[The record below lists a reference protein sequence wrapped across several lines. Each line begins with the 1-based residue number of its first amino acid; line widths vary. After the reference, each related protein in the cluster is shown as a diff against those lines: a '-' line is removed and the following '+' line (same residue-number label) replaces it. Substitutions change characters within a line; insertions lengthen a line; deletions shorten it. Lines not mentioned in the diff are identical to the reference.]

1 MSGDPPP
8 PGPDLSDV
16 TRRSTPPST
25 PAASK
30 PDVPTDPHGHAHHRE
45 LVGKRLWGMALLA
58 LGVVYGDI
66 GTSPL
71 YTVKECMHSL
81 LHGGTGQVVRAD
93 VLEVLSLIF
102 WSLTVVVT
110 IKYVVFVLRADN
122 KGQGGMFAL
131 LALLPERLRGGP
143 VLPLT
148 VTGVLAVIGASLLY
162 GDGAI
167 TPAIS
172 VLSALEGVSVAR
184 PDLSDWVIPLTVA
197 VVLLVFGIQS
207 QGTKV
212 VGQLFGP
219 VMVIWFS
226 VLTGLGLWHIAHD
239 VTILEALSPHHA
251 VGYFMEHGVQ
261 GGLILGSVV
270 LCITGGEA
278 LYADMGHFGRK
289 PVRRAWLFFVMP
301 ALVINYF
308 GQGALLLQHPE
319 AVANPFY
326 GMVPTGNA
334 TFFLVGLSTIACV
347 IASQAM
353 ISGAFSLTKQA
364 MQMGFFPRVT
374 IRHTDKSQEGQI
386 YIPEIA
392 AFLAVTCVGLVL
404 VFRESS
410 RLAAA
415 YGIAVMGTMVITS
428 SLFFVMLITTKKWP
442 VWKALPLL
450 LLFLAFDV
458 PFLVANLF
466 KFMDGGYV
474 PVLIGIVFV
483 VSMLVWQQGRR
494 LIAELYSSRFSSFDE
509 TWPKLDRE
517 IAQRTPGTGVFM
529 AATDRGLPPILAHHV
544 RRTRALHKQILL
556 LTVVTAEVP
565 EVQKMDRI
573 SIEAMSHGFYR
584 VHVYFGFMEQP
595 DVPRALRLA
604 LVREDLDFDPEDV
617 TYYLARE
624 HMMGS
629 RHGRMGM
636 IPEKYFGFMQRNAV
650 NVDRYFRIPPEQVIE
665 VGTQIDL

>member
-1 MSGDPPP
+1 MSHDAPPKTTQRGSVEGAAKTTTTTTTEP
-8 PGPDLSDV
+8 P
-16 TRRSTPPST
+16 TN
-25 PAASK
+25 PAGG
-30 PDVPTDPHGHAHHRE
+30 HGHQQE
-45 LVGKRLWGMALLA
+45 LHGKRLWAMALLA

-71 YTVKECMHSL
+71 YTMKECMHSL
-81 LHGGTGQVVRAD
+81 AHEGPNAGGPVLRSD
-93 VLEVLSLIF
+93 VLEILSLIF

-172 VLSALEGVSVAR
+172 VLSAIEGVTVAR
-184 PDLSDWVIPLTVA
+184 PDLANWVIPVTVG
-197 VVLLVFGIQS
+197 VILVVFGIQS
-207 QGTKV
+207 IGTKI
-212 VGQLFGP
+212 VGLLFGP
-219 VMVIWFS
+219 VMIVWFT
-226 VLTGLGLWHIAHD
+226 VLAALGLWHIALD
-239 VTILEALSPHHA
+239 PTILEALSPHHA
-251 VGYFMEHGVQ
+251 VGYFLEHGVQ

-319 AVANPFY
+319 AAANPFY

-374 IRHTDKSQEGQI
+374 IRHTDKEQEGQI

-392 AFLAVTCVGLVL
+392 AFLAVTCVVLVL
-404 VFRESS
+404 VFREST

-415 YGIAVMGTMVITS
+415 YGIAVMGTMCITS
-428 SLFFVMLITTKKWP
+428 ILFFIMLVTTKKWP
-442 VWKALPLL
+442 LWKALPLL
-450 LLFLAFDV
+450 VLFLAFDI
-458 PFLVANLF
+458 PFLTANVY
-466 KFMDGGYV
+466 KFWDGGYV
-474 PVLIGIVFV
+474 PVLIGIAFV
-483 VSMLVWQQGRR
+483 VSMLIWHEGRR
-494 LIAELYSSRFSSFDE
+494 LIAELYEARFD
-509 TWPKLDRE
+509 TQRE
-517 IAQRTPGTGVFM
+517 I
-529 AATDRGLPPILAHHV
+529 H
-544 RRTRALHKQILL
+544 AL
-556 LTVVTAEVP
+556 TAS
-565 EVQKMDRI
+565 R
-573 SIEAMSHGFYR
+573 SEA
-584 VHVYFGFMEQP
+584 
-595 DVPRALRLA
+595 
-604 LVREDLDFDPEDV
+604 
-617 TYYLARE
+617 
-624 HMMGS
+624 
-629 RHGRMGM
+629 
-636 IPEKYFGFMQRNAV
+636 
-650 NVDRYFRIPPEQVIE
+650 
-665 VGTQIDL
+665 

>member
-1 MSGDPPP
+1 MTVEPLPAHTGTNP
-8 PGPDLSDV
+8 
-16 TRRSTPPST
+16 
-25 PAASK
+25 PAAK
-30 PDVPTDPHGHAHHRE
+30 AEVHTDLPAAGQAHAGPE
-45 LVGKRLWGMALLA
+45 LVGKKLLAMALLA

-71 YTVKECMHSL
+71 YTIKECMKSVL
-81 LHGGTGQVVRAD
+81 EQGATQVQRGD

-110 IKYVVFVLRADN
+110 IKYVVFVLQADN
-122 KGQGGMFAL
+122 RGEGGTFAL

-148 VTGVLAVIGASLLY
+148 ITGVLTVIGTSLLY

-172 VLSALEGVSVAR
+172 VLSAIEGVTVAR
-184 PDLSDWVIPLTVA
+184 PDLGHLVIPVTVA
-197 VVLLVFGIQS
+197 VILVVFGIQS
-207 QGTKV
+207 IGTKI

-219 VMVIWFS
+219 VMILWFVTLS
-226 VLTGLGLWHIAHD
+226 LLGLWHIAQD
-239 VTILEALSPHHA
+239 PSVLEALSPHHA
-251 VGYFMEHGVQ
+251 IGYFMDHGIR
-261 GGLILGSVV
+261 GGVILGSVV

-278 LYADMGHFGRK
+278 LFADMGHFGRK
-289 PVRRAWLFFVMP
+289 PVRRTWLFFVMP
-301 ALVINYF
+301 ALVLNYF

-319 AVANPFY
+319 AASNPFY

-374 IRHTDKSQEGQI
+374 IRHTDKQQEGQI

-392 AFLAVTCVGLVL
+392 AFLAVTCVTLVL
-404 VFRESS
+404 VFREST

-415 YGIAVMGTMVITS
+415 YGIAVMGTMCITS
-428 SLFFVMLITTKKWP
+428 IMFFAMLVTTKKWP
-442 VWKALPLL
+442 LWKALPLL
-450 LLFLAFDV
+450 FLFLSFDV
-458 PFLVANLF
+458 PFLLANVF
-466 KFMDGGYV
+466 KFMEGGYV
-474 PVLIGIVFV
+474 PVLIGIAFV
-483 VSMLVWQQGRR
+483 VTMLIWHEGRR
-494 LIAELYSSRFSSFDE
+494 FIAELYESRLAPFEE
-509 TWPKLDRE
+509 TWPALE
-517 IAQRTPGTGVFM
+517 QQIAQRTPGTGVFM
-529 AATDRGLPPILAHHV
+529 AASDVGLPPILPHHV
-544 RRTRALHKQILL
+544 KRTRALHKQILL
-556 LTVVTAEVP
+556 LTVVTAEIP

-573 SIEAMSHGFYR
+573 SIEPMGHGFHR
-584 VHVYFGFMEQP
+584 VRLYFGFMEQP
-595 DVPRALRLA
+595 DVPRALKLA
-604 LVREDLDFDPEDV
+604 VVREDLDFDLEEI

-624 HMMGS
+624 QLMGGKG
-629 RHGRMGM
+629 GRMGVVA
-636 IPEKYFGFMQRNAV
+636 EKYFGFLQRNAV